1 MNSQVTTQP
10 LEILE
15 LKAWYFLSMLT
26 IKHMLFA
33 VNIDKAVQ
41 AAIRL
46 RGHNFTTH
54 FVDYL

>member
-1 MNSQVTTQP
+1 
-10 LEILE
+10 
-15 LKAWYFLSMLT
+15 MLT

-33 VNIDKAVQ
+33 VNIDKAEQ

-54 FVDYL
+54 SVNYL